1 MMDIGDIG
9 TLLRRWLDVLA
20 GVYFEQREAWRG
32 RRALVVTHERSRLVI
47 RRASSDVDRMAAP
60 GQPIEQEQS
69 EIVAVVEPGQPVSDD
84 VSQLAHSGFV
94 ILELP
99 DEHVAVRRVAVP
111 AQARDFVDG
120 IVRNQIERLSPWRAD
135 QAVHG
140 FAVDSDGE
148 DRATLDVCVLIASRD
163 AIDTAREQ
171 LAAIGLTVDR
181 IVASVRNA
189 DGAKPGTRP
198 ETMPVTRPVTLWSR
212 LVDVSAETRNR
223 MRRQIGIGIAGT
235 IAASLGL
242 GLWAMASAQFIRA
255 ESDDTAKRIAS
266 LRRQLQAPLTL
277 KSAASLPANQR
288 VWYEKEMSPS
298 AAIVLEALSRALPDT
313 AHLTEL
319 NLRGATLTIAGLT
332 SDAPS
337 LIAPLEHSGSLT
349 DVRFS
354 APTTRG
360 ADDAHFAFHIVGLV
374 EPQSKLPD
382 DRQ

>member
-1 MMDIGDIG
+1 MMDIG
-9 TLLRRWLDVLA
+9 TLVRRWLDVLA
-20 GVYFEQREAWRG
+20 GAWFAQCEAWRG
-32 RRALVVTHERSRLVI
+32 RRALIVMGERGRLVI
-47 RRASSDVDRMAAP
+47 RRAQADVDRMAAP
-60 GQPIEQEQS
+60 GQPMAADCS
-69 EIVAVVEPGQPVSDD
+69 EIVAVVEPGRPVSDD
-84 VSQLAHSGFV
+84 VAQLARSGCV

-99 DEHVAVRRVAVP
+99 DEHVAVRRVSVP
-111 AQARDFVDG
+111 AQAREFVDG

-140 FAVDSDGE
+140 FAIDPNGE
-148 DRATLDVCVLIASRD
+148 NQATLDVCVLIAARD
-163 AIDTAREQ
+163 AIDAAREQ
-171 LAAIGLTVDR
+171 LAAIGLSVDR
-181 IVASVRNA
+181 IVASSRTA
-189 DGAKPGTRP
+189 DGA
-198 ETMPVTRPVTLWSR
+198 EAVTLWSR
-212 LVDVSAETRNR
+212 LVDVSPEARSR
-223 MRRQIGIGIAGT
+223 MGRQIGIGIAAT
-235 IAASLGL
+235 IAACLGL
-242 GLWAMASAQFIRA
+242 GLWAMVSAQFIRA
-255 ESDDTAKRIAS
+255 ESDDAATRIQS

-277 KSAASLPANQR
+277 KSAAALPANQR

-319 NLRGATLTIAGLT
+319 SLQGATLTIAGVT

-360 ADDAHFAFHIVGLV
+360 ADDAHFSFHIVSLV

-382 DRQ
+382 GKK

>member
-1 MMDIGDIG
+1 MMDIGI
-9 TLLRRWLDVLA
+9 LLRRWLDVLA
-20 GVYFEQREAWRG
+20 SAYVEQCEAWRG
-32 RRALVVTHERSRLVI
+32 RRALVVTREGSQFAV
-47 RRASSDVDRMAAP
+47 RRAPTDVERMAAP
-60 GQPIEQEQS
+60 GRAMARDPS

-84 VSQLAHSGFV
+84 VSHLARGGFV

-99 DEHVAVRRVAVP
+99 EENVAVRRVAVP
-111 AQARDFVDG
+111 AQAREFVDG

-135 QAVHG
+135 QAVYG
-140 FAVDSDGE
+140 FAVDLDGE
-148 DRATLDVCVLIASRD
+148 DGTTLDVCVLIAARG
-163 AIDTAREQ
+163 AIDAAREQ
-171 LAAIGLTVDR
+171 LAAIGLSVDR
-181 IVASVRNA
+181 IVTSLRNA
-189 DGAKPGTRP
+189 DGAKAMTR
-198 ETMPVTRPVTLWSR
+198 TVTLWSR
-212 LVDVSAETRNR
+212 LVDVSPATRSR
-223 MRRQIGIGIAGT
+223 LRLQIGIGIAGT
-235 IAASLGL
+235 AAACLGL
-242 GLWAMASAQFIRA
+242 GLWAMVSAQFIGA
-255 ESDDTAKRIAS
+255 ASEDAAMRIES

-319 NLRGATLTIAGLT
+319 NLQGATLAIAGLT
-332 SDAPS
+332 RDAPS

-382 DRQ
+382 DKK